1 MYKKRS
7 IILFIVWL
15 PFFVK
20 AQNKILIDSTK
31 RNELHLN
38 VLTSLSYGFIEISYE
53 RILTNNSSV
62 GLSAFVP
69 VIKHDTYAYG
79 FIPYYRFFLG
89 KNVAN
94 GLFLEGNLGL
104 LARKDN
110 LKMVYDEYGGYS
122 SLLNTGLNYGYGVA
136 LGAKL
141 KSKTSFIVNLY
152 GGVVRLFN
160 ANGDNVFPRAGI
172 TVGKRF

>member
-1 MYKKRS
+1 M
-7 IILFIVWL
+7 FIVFL
-15 PFFVK
+15 SFCAK
-20 AQNKILIDSTK
+20 AQDKILVDSTK

-38 VLTSLSYGFIEISYE
+38 LLTSLTYGFVEISYE

-62 GLSAFVP
+62 GLSGFVP
-69 VIKHDTYAYG
+69 VIKHDTYSYG
-79 FIPYYRFFLG
+79 FIPYYRYFLG
-89 KNVAN
+89 KSVAN

-104 LARKDN
+104 LGRKDN
-110 LKMVYDEYGGYS
+110 LKIVYDQYGGYS
-122 SLLNTGLNYGYGVA
+122 SLHHTGLNYGYGVA

-141 KSKTSFIVNLY
+141 KSKSNVIVNLY

-160 ANGDNVFPRAGI
+160 ANGDNVFPRAGV

>member
-1 MYKKRS
+1 MFKKRS
-7 IILFIVWL
+7 IILFMVSL
-15 PFFVK
+15 SFFVQ
-20 AQNKILIDSTK
+20 AQETILVDAIK

-38 VLTSLSYGFIEISYE
+38 LLTSLSYGFVEISYE
-53 RILTNNSSV
+53 RILTKNSSV

-69 VIKHDTYAYG
+69 VIKHKTYAYG
-79 FIPYYRFFLG
+79 FIPYYRYFLG
-89 KNVAN
+89 KSVAN

-110 LKMVYDEYGGYS
+110 LIMVYDQYGGYG
-122 SLLNTGLNYGYGVA
+122 SLHHTGLNYGYGVA

-141 KSKTSFIVNLY
+141 KSKNNFIVNLY
-152 GGVVRLFN
+152 GGVVRLLN
-160 ANGDNVFPRAGI
+160 TNGDNVFPRAGV